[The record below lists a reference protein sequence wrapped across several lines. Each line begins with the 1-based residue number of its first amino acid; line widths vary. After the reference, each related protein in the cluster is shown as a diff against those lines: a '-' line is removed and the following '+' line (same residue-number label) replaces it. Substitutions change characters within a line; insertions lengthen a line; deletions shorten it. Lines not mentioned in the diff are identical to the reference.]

1 MCVEILLLLLYWE
14 ADNFC
19 VFSGFL
25 LFVLVESLPEKRGIS
40 GNKPILHNTREKA
53 IQVVMRIRLSNR
65 VLLLLLLSS
74 VWSLVVV
81 FYLSNSMSGGEDSSM
96 DFTAPGSLLPA
107 ERETE
112 RKKER
117 KKERK
122 REKEKDSAVF

>member
-81 FYLSNSMSGGEDSSM
+81 FYLSNSMSGGTDSSM
-96 DFTAPGSLLPA
+96 DFTARNESSRTRTVFLPQNSTTPMEVEEFLNKTA
-107 ERETE
+107 T
-112 RKKER
+112 
-117 KKERK
+117 
-122 REKEKDSAVF
+122 S